1 MASTAISAQGS
12 SIAINTAESGEA
24 TWTKIKNV
32 ISFTGFDGAA
42 SEIDVTDLDST
53 AKEYRLGLQDYG
65 KFSFEMHIDRT
76 DAGQLALEAARKSG
90 KVVQL
95 KLTLPDGEAA
105 TFNVLVKSTPISG
118 GIDAVLKG
126 SVETRITG
134 DVEWA

>member
-1 MASTAISAQGS
+1 
-12 SIAINTAESGEA
+12 
-24 TWTKIKNV
+24 
-32 ISFTGFDGAA
+32 
-42 SEIDVTDLDST
+42 
-53 AKEYRLGLQDYG
+53 
-65 KFSFEMHIDRT
+65 MHIDRT

>member
-24 TWTKIKNV
+24 VWTKIKNV
-32 ISFTGFDGAA
+32 ISFTGFDGSA
-42 SEIDVTDLDST
+42 SEIDVTDLEST
-53 AKEYRLGLQDYG
+53 AKEFRLGLQDHG
-65 KFSFEMHIDRT
+65 KFAFEMHIDRT

-95 KLTLPDGEAA
+95 KLTLPNAEAA
-105 TFNVLVKSTPISG
+105 TFSALVKSTPISG

-126 SVETRITG
+126 SVETRVTG
-134 DVEWA
+134 DIEWA